1 MNFSNF
7 SAPNNIVD
15 DTFQKREARPGDV
28 VMLNDL
34 AADAI
39 GKNPVVP
46 DWADAANYAISQPLA
61 GSLVRLGT
69 LNAGGADEAWQIVR
83 AARCSEDCSY
93 IGMDL
98 HSTNVVV
105 SIVRNVRD
113 GHGRIVRRKLLNRRV
128 DTRDGGV
135 VLAQVLEPFCD
146 EGRPHIA
153 VVESTYN
160 IYFIAD
166 LFELKG
172 WTLLIADPC
181 AVSQARLKA
190 TNDYTDA
197 EYLAEKLCS
206 DSLHVSLLL
215 PHEDRATRD
224 LVRLRMNVV
233 QERARAKIIFINM
246 MSNQLGFT
254 VDGSL
259 DKLARIAFEKG
270 TDCQELV
277 DIYPDSKVR
286 EKAAFFLRHIHYLNS
301 EVEHLNEIIHPDI
314 RKLDDAKLLKA
325 IPGCGDVIASTIVSE
340 IWDINR
346 FPSAKDFVSYCRLAP
361 TSRLSNGKSKGMG
374 NAKNGN
380 AYLSWAVTELANL
393 IVRFNKTA
401 AKMYAR
407 LFKKYGKLRVK
418 AIRSLAARLARA
430 IYHVLKTKE
439 PFDEEKCF
447 GFRVVEA
454 ESC

>member
-1 MNFSNF
+1 MNFSNLSTTVVNTSF
-7 SAPNNIVD
+7 H
-15 DTFQKREARPGDV
+15 QREARPGDA
-28 VMLNDL
+28 VMINDL
-34 AADAI
+34 AADAV
-39 GKNPVVP
+39 GKVP
-46 DWADAANYAISQPLA
+46 DMQDLAHVVEAVTNQPLPVLPL
-61 GSLVRLGT
+61 SVGT
-69 LNAGGADEAWQIVR
+69 LNAGDAIEAWQVVR
-83 AARCSEDCSY
+83 DARCHEDCNY

-113 GHGRIVRRKLLNRRV
+113 SHGRIVRRKLLNRRV

-135 VLAQVLEPFCD
+135 VLAQVLEPFCS

-166 LFELKG
+166 LFESKG

-197 EYLAEKLCS
+197 EYLAEKLCT

-215 PHEDRATRD
+215 PHKDRAVRD
-224 LVRLRMNVV
+224 LVRLRMGFV

-246 MSNQLGFT
+246 ASNQLGYT
-254 VDGSL
+254 VDGSI
-259 DKLARIAFEKG
+259 DKLARVVSDKG
-270 TDCQELV
+270 PDCQELV
-277 DIYPDSKVR
+277 DIYPDSAVR
-286 EKAAFFLRHIHYLNS
+286 VKAAIFLQHIHYLNGV
-301 EVEHLNEIIHPDI
+301 VEHLNEIVHPDI
-314 RKLDDAKLLKA
+314 RKLDDAKLLRS
-325 IPGCGDVIASTIVSE
+325 IPGCGDVISSTIVSE
-340 IWDINR
+340 IWDIKR
-346 FPSAKDFVSYCRLAP
+346 FPTVKDFVSYCRLAP

-380 AYLSWAVTELANL
+380 AYLSWAMTELANL

-418 AIRSLAARLARA
+418 AIRSLAARIARA
-430 IYHVLKTKE
+430 VYHMLKHKE
-439 PFDEEKCF
+439 TFDEVKCF
-447 GFRVVEA
+447 GFRVTEG